1 VLSKFNLILRSLL
14 HYKRA
19 NLTIILGVAISSMVL
34 TGTLI
39 VGDSVDHSLAITTEL
54 RLGNIGYSFSSVDRY
69 FRTNLAEEI
78 QKELGIPIA
87 SMMQVKGIASSQG
100 GTLRVNNI
108 DVQGIDRD
116 FLDMV
121 PENQLEEIP
130 ASNEAFISQNLADR
144 LGLKIDDSFLL
155 RVEKV
160 SLIPK
165 NAPFISDDEN
175 QVSLRLTVTKILGKE
190 SLGRFNLKTSQTAPY
205 NVLLSLDFLNNRM
218 ETEGK
223 ANTLLISDEAGLED
237 SYLLSVISNNWR
249 LEDSG
254 LKISLTD
261 DKKEWNIESNR
272 VFIDSVIVNAIYKF
286 DDRPSLILTYLAN
299 SLEKNT
305 RKVPYSFVS
314 AGPFL
319 DDQEIGSNEM
329 IINSWLAED
338 LDAGV
343 GDSLL
348 LRYYSIG
355 PLRQLVE
362 NEKWF
367 IVQKVV
373 PLSDQYADKKLMPTL
388 PGLSDAG
395 SCRDWE
401 TGIPIDL
408 EKIRDK
414 DEEYWNIWKG
424 TPKAFIGYSE
434 GKKIWENR
442 FGACT
447 LIRLNA
453 DVHGDKEISDNL
465 LKYHGPE
472 DLGYQLRNLKQK
484 GLEAAQGGV
493 DFSELFF
500 GMSFF
505 LLIASLTLLALL
517 FNIHLENR
525 MSQYGTLKALGY
537 SNRLVRRLVFIETA
551 VVVFSGVLVGSILA
565 IWYNRLIFKA
575 LNSVWS
581 AIVRTSVLAEDIRYG
596 TILMGIVVSFVLV
609 FLTVFFNINK
619 KLKAKPVHLQ
629 RGLEMRRKK
638 YSAKYLNWLA
648 WLTLIISCTLI
659 IKEFLTS
666 TGMNPGIFFL
676 SGGLLLVSF
685 ILFSSGF
692 LFKEDESLDQDL
704 SMAELSWR
712 NLQRNRARSLR
723 IIILFALGTFVIVST
738 GLNRKDLYSDA
749 MNKSSG
755 TGGFLFFGETTMP
768 VLHDLNNPTTKADFN
783 IGENLDFV
791 QMRKTDGDDASCL
804 NLNRISQP
812 RILGIPSE
820 KLIGRFSLVKTTEDF
835 ESIGDWSALKLE
847 LPGGVVPAI
856 ADQTVIQWGLGLKVG
871 DTLVYID
878 EHGNEM
884 YVKLIGGL
892 ANSIFQG
899 NILIDEDL
907 FLKHFPSSSGIHVFL
922 IDADAEDRESLESDL
937 KRSFRNIGLEM
948 VYTADRLAEFNSVE
962 NTYLSIFLLLGG
974 LGMILGTV
982 GLGLSLIRNIQD
994 RLQELAILR
1003 AVGFSKNK
1011 ILGMLTREHII
1022 LLGFGTMIGTAG
1034 AFVATIPSVFSEFID
1049 ASWQTALIIIF
1060 MIMINGLLW
1069 IYLIGRISLSKDLVE
1084 SLRTE

>member
-1 VLSKFNLILRSLL
+1 MLSKFNFILRSIL

-19 NLTIILGVAISSMVL
+19 NLIIILGVAISSMVL

-39 VGDSVDHSLAITTEL
+39 VGDSVDHSLAMTTEL
-54 RLGNIGYSFSSVDRY
+54 RLGNVGYSFSGIDRY
-69 FRTNLAEEI
+69 FSKNLAVDI
-78 QKELGIPIA
+78 QKDLGAPVA
-87 SMMQVKGIASSQG
+87 SIMQVKGIASSQG
-100 GTLRVNNI
+100 GALRVNNI

-121 PENQLEEIP
+121 PENNLKEVP
-130 ASNEAFISQNLADR
+130 GRNEAYISQNLADR

-155 RVEKV
+155 RVDKV

-175 QVSLRLTVTKILGKE
+175 QVSLRLTVKKILGRK

-205 NVLLSLDFLNNRM
+205 NVFLSLEFLNNRM

-223 ANTLLISDEAGLED
+223 ANRLLISDEAGSED
-237 SYLLSVISNNWR
+237 SNLLSIISKNWQ

-254 LKISLTD
+254 LKLSLTE
-261 DKKEWNIESNR
+261 DKKEWNIESDR
-272 VFIDSVIVNAIYKF
+272 VFIDSVIVNAIYEF
-286 DDRPSLILTYLAN
+286 DDSPSLLLTYLAN

-305 RKVPYSFVS
+305 LKTPYSFVT

-319 DDQEIGSNEM
+319 DDQEMDSNEI

-348 LRYYSIG
+348 IKYYSIG
-355 PLRQLVE
+355 PLRQLEE

-367 IVQKVV
+367 IVKKVV
-373 PLSDQYADKKLMPTL
+373 RLSGRYADRNLMPTL

-414 DEEYWNIWKG
+414 DEEYWNNWKG
-424 TPKAFIGYSE
+424 TPKAFITYSE

-453 DVHGDKEISDNL
+453 AIHGDKEISENL

-472 DLGYQLRNLKQK
+472 DLGFQLRNLNQI
-484 GLEAAQGGV
+484 GLESASGGV

-537 SNRLVRRLVFIETA
+537 SDRLVRKLVFMETGI
-551 VVVFSGVLVGSILA
+551 VVFFGVLAGSILA

-596 TILMGIVVSFVLV
+596 TILTGIFVSFILV
-609 FLTVFFNINK
+609 FLTIFFNINK
-619 KLKAKPVHLQ
+619 KLRSKPVQLQ
-629 RGLEMRRKK
+629 RGFEMKPKK
-638 YSAKYLNWLA
+638 YSARYLNWLA
-648 WLTLIISCTLI
+648 WLTLIISGILI
-659 IKEFLTS
+659 IKEFLIS
-666 TGMNPGIFFL
+666 TGLNPGMFFL

-692 LFKEDESLDQDL
+692 LFKENESLDHDL

-755 TGGFLFFGETTMP
+755 TGGFLFYGETTMP
-768 VLHDLNNPTTKADFN
+768 VLQDLNDPATKMDFN
-783 IGENLDFV
+783 ISENWDFV

-820 KLIGRFSLVKTTEDF
+820 QLTGRFSFIKTTKDF
-835 ESIGDWSALKLE
+835 ESIGDWSALKHE
-847 LPGGVVPAI
+847 MPGGVVPAI

-871 DTLVYID
+871 DTLIYSD
-878 EHGNEM
+878 EYGNEM
-884 YVKLIGGL
+884 FVKLIGGL

-899 NILIDEDL
+899 NVLIDEDL

-922 IDADAEDRESLESDL
+922 MDADAEGREELESDL
-937 KRSFRNIGLEM
+937 KRSFRNTGLELT
-948 VYTADRLAEFNSVE
+948 YTADRLAEFNSVE

-994 RLQELAILR
+994 RMQELGILR
-1003 AVGFSKNK
+1003 AVGFRKNK
-1011 ILGMLTREHII
+1011 ILGMLTQEHII
-1022 LLGFGTMIGTAG
+1022 LLGFGTIIGAGG
-1034 AFVATIPSVFSEFID
+1034 AFVATIPSIFSEFIE
-1049 ASWQTALIIIF
+1049 ASWQAALIIIF
-1060 MIMINGLLW
+1060 MILINGILW
-1069 IYLIGRISLSKDLVE
+1069 IYLIGRISLSKNLVE

>member
-1 VLSKFNLILRSLL
+1 MSKFNLILQSLL
-14 HYKRA
+14 HYKKA

-39 VGDSVDHSLAITTEL
+39 VGDSVDHSLTMTAEL
-54 RLGNIGYSFSSVDRY
+54 RLGNVGYSFSSIDRY
-69 FRTNLAEEI
+69 FRIDLAKEVQEEL
-78 QKELGIPIA
+78 KIPVA
-87 SMMQVKGIASSQG
+87 SIMQVKGIASSQG
-100 GTLRVNNI
+100 GQMRVNNI
-108 DVQGIDRD
+108 DVQGIDSN
-116 FLDMV
+116 FLNMV
-121 PENQLEEIP
+121 PGNQLEEIP
-130 ASNEAFISQNLADR
+130 GRNEAFISQNLADR

-175 QVSLRLTVTKILGKE
+175 QVSIRLTVRKILTKE
-190 SLGRFNLKTSQTAPY
+190 KLGRFNLKTSQTAPF
-205 NVLLSLDFLNNRM
+205 NVFLSLEYLNNRM

-223 ANTLLISDEAGLED
+223 ANKLLLGNGTQYED
-237 SYLLSVISNNWR
+237 SYLLSVISKNWR

-286 DDRPSLILTYLAN
+286 EDRPSLILTYLAN
-299 SLEKNT
+299 SLEKKEQET
-305 RKVPYSFVS
+305 PYSFVS
-314 AGPFL
+314 AGPFF
-319 DDQEIGSNEM
+319 DGQEMDSKDI

-338 LDAGV
+338 LDARV

-348 LRYYSIG
+348 LKFYSIG

-362 NEKWF
+362 NKQWF

-373 PLSDQYADKKLMPTL
+373 PLSGRYADRKLMPTL

-414 DEEYWNIWKG
+414 DEEYWNEWKG
-424 TPKAFIGYSE
+424 TPKAYISYSE
-434 GKKIWENR
+434 GKKIWQNR

-447 LIRLNA
+447 LIRLDA
-453 DVHGDKEISDNL
+453 AIHGEGEISENL

-472 DLGYQLRNLKQK
+472 DLGFQLRNLKQQ
-484 GLEAAQGGV
+484 GMEAAQGGV

-505 LLIASLTLLALL
+505 LLIAGLTLLALL

-525 MSQYGTLKALGY
+525 MSQFGTLKALGY
-537 SNRLVRRLVFIETA
+537 SDRLIRRLVISETA
-551 VVVFSGVLVGSILA
+551 IVVFSGVLLGSIMA

-575 LNSVWS
+575 LNTVWS

-596 TILMGIVVSFVLV
+596 TILMGIIISFILV
-609 FLTVFFNINK
+609 FLTVFFNINRR
-619 KLKAKPVHLQ
+619 LKSKPLHLQ
-629 RGLEMRRKK
+629 KALNIRRNKI
-638 YSAKYLNWLA
+638 SGKYLNWIA
-648 WLTLIISCTLI
+648 WLIFIISSLLI
-659 IKEFLTS
+659 LKEILS
-666 TGMNPGIFFL
+666 SSGMNPGIFFL
-676 SGGLLLVSF
+676 SGGLILLAF

-692 LFKEDESLDQDL
+692 LFKENESLEFDL
-704 SMAELSWR
+704 SIPELSLR
-712 NLQRNRARSLR
+712 NLQRNKARSLR

-749 MNKSSG
+749 MNNSSG
-755 TGGFLFFGETTMP
+755 TGGFLFYGETTMP
-768 VLHDLNNPTTKADFN
+768 VLHDLNNPSTKVDLN
-783 IGENLDFV
+783 LSENTNFV
-791 QMRKTDGDDASCL
+791 QMRKTEGDDASCL

-820 KLIGRFSLVKTTEDF
+820 KLIGRFSFIKTSGDF
-835 ESIGDWSALKLE
+835 ESIGDWSALKFE

-856 ADQTVIQWGLGLKVG
+856 ADQTVIQWGLGLAVG
-871 DTLVYID
+871 DTLVYTD
-878 EHGNEM
+878 EYGNEM

-899 NILIDEDL
+899 NILIDEEL

-922 IDADAEDRESLESDL
+922 VETDSDSLETFESSL
-937 KRSFRNIGLEM
+937 KRSFRNTGLEL

-994 RLQELAILR
+994 RLQELGILR
-1003 AVGFSKNK
+1003 AVGFRKNQ
-1011 ILGMLTREHII
+1011 IMGMLTREHII
-1022 LLGFGTMIGTAG
+1022 LLGFGTLIGTVG
-1034 AFVATIPSVFSEFID
+1034 AFVATIPSVFSEYID
-1049 ASWQTALIIIF
+1049 ASWQTALVIIF
-1060 MIMINGLLW
+1060 IIMINGFLW
-1069 IYLIGRISLSKDLVE
+1069 IYLIGRISLRKDLLE